1 MSKDVVSRDSEGRI
15 IGHPSNADDP
25 TRFEVLLERY
35 SGRMDRIESNQGDM
49 AVEQKEMHSKID
61 NMDKNISTMVQYY
74 RETLNKQN
82 EMQDEICKTPD
93 GLKCRI
99 SNAERGLSAI
109 FGGIKTAAWIIGI
122 LIAFSGAAF
131 AAIKLLGG

>member
-1 MSKDVVSRDSEGRI
+1 MNKDNVSRDSEGRI
-15 IGHPSNADDP
+15 VGFPSDPDNP

-49 AVEQKEMHSKID
+49 AVEQKEMHAKID
-61 NMDKNISTMVQYY
+61 NMDRNISTMTQYY

-82 EMQDEICKTPD
+82 EMQEEICKTPD

-99 SNAERGLSAI
+99 GNAERGLSTI
-109 FGGIKTAAWIIGI
+109 FGGIKTAAWIIGM